1 MAAPVLPELG
11 RGTAGGDQAP
21 GKVVRAGATVVLD
34 WLRQMDIGEQ
44 TGTGPSNV
52 AHSFIAR
59 RSQGQGHGSRSRK
72 QRAVRL
78 ASSDRVTSKSREVRL
93 EDGHVGI

>member
-1 MAAPVLPELG
+1 MAAPGLPEFG
-11 RGTAGGDQAP
+11 RGTAAGDKAP
-21 GKVVRAGATVVLD
+21 GKVVRARAAAALN

-52 AHSFIAR
+52 AHSFLAL

-78 ASSDRVTSKSREVRL
+78 ASSDPV
-93 EDGHVGI
+93 